1 MKLECHGVVKKKKK
15 EKAIFWY
22 GESLLPKVFQELFWK
37 LKFSSLRVKSPDCL
51 KNRSQQK
58 SDMPTRP
65 NCTSKY
71 NLTADNKILAGINM
85 GY

>member
-1 MKLECHGVVKKKKK
+1 MKLECHGVVKKKKGNFLIWRVLASK
-15 EKAIFWY
+15 GFS
-22 GESLLPKVFQELFWK
+22 GTLLEA
-37 LKFSSLRVKSPDCL
+37 KFSSLRVKSPDCL